1 MSEFVTK
8 LGIKESQTVVVLDEE
23 SELFRRLSLE
33 SPSTV
38 TLQKRIL
45 GIPVDMIIIRIM
57 QKVEYEQLFQRLR
70 RAIKPDGVVW
80 AVIQKKSVAL
90 KKGGSVFWDEMME
103 GVLKTDLVDNKT
115 LSFNDEEYGTR
126 LVVRK
131 VLRQ

>member
-8 LGIKESQTVVVLDEE
+8 LGIKESQTVVVLDEGN
-23 SELFRRLSLE
+23 ELFRRLSLE

-57 QKVEYEQLFQRLR
+57 QKVEYKQLFQRLR
-70 RAIKPDGVVW
+70 RAIKPDGAVW

>member
-45 GIPVDMIIIRIM
+45 GIPVDMIIIRIT

-70 RAIKPDGVVW
+70 RAIKPDGAVW

-90 KKGGSVFWDEMME
+90 KKGGNVFWDEMME

>member
-8 LGIKESQTVVVLDEE
+8 LGIKESQTVVVLDEG

-70 RAIKPDGVVW
+70 RAIKPDGAVW

-90 KKGGSVFWDEMME
+90 KKGGNVFWDEMME

-131 VLRQ
+131 VLPQ

>member
-1 MSEFVTK
+1 MFVTK
-8 LGIKESQTVVVLDEE
+8 LGIKESQTVVVLDEG

>member
-33 SPSTV
+33 FPSSV

-57 QKVEYEQLFQRLR
+57 QKVEYGQLFQRLR
-70 RAIKPDGVVW
+70 RAIKPDGAVW

-90 KKGGSVFWDEMME
+90 KKGGNVFWDELME

-115 LSFNDEEYGTR
+115 LSFSDEEYGTR

-131 VLRQ
+131 VLRK

>member
-70 RAIKPDGVVW
+70 RAIKPDGAVW

-90 KKGGSVFWDEMME
+90 KKGGNVFWDEMME

-131 VLRQ
+131 VLPQ

>member
-57 QKVEYEQLFQRLR
+57 QRVEYEQLFQRLR

>member
-103 GVLKTDLVDNKT
+103 GVLKTNLVDNKT

-131 VLRQ
+131 VLR

>member
-8 LGIKESQTVVVLDEE
+8 LGIKESQTVVVLDEGN
-23 SELFRRLSLE
+23 ELFRRLSLE

-70 RAIKPDGVVW
+70 RAIKPDGAVW

-90 KKGGSVFWDEMME
+90 KKGGNVFRDEMME

-126 LVVRK
+126 LVVRN

>member
-8 LGIKESQTVVVLDEE
+8 LGIKESQTVVVLDEGN
-23 SELFRRLSLE
+23 ELFRRLSLE
-33 SPSTV
+33 FPSSV

-45 GIPVDMIIIRIM
+45 GIPVDMIIIRIT

-70 RAIKPDGVVW
+70 RAIKPDGAVW

-90 KKGGSVFWDEMME
+90 EKEGNVFWDELME

-131 VLRQ
+131 VSR

>member
-1 MSEFVTK
+1 MSEFVSK
-8 LGIKESQTVVVLDEE
+8 LGIKENQTVVVLDEE

-45 GIPVDMIIIRIM
+45 GSPVDMILIRIT

-70 RAIKPDGVVW
+70 RAIKPNGAVW
-80 AVIQKKSVAL
+80 AVIQKKNIAME
-90 KKGGSVFWDEMME
+90 KGGNVFWDELME

-131 VLRQ
+131 TLR

>member
-103 GVLKTDLVDNKT
+103 GVLKTNLVDNKT

>member
-8 LGIKESQTVVVLDEE
+8 LGIKESQTVVVLDEG

-57 QKVEYEQLFQRLR
+57 QKVEYEQLFQRIR
-70 RAIKPDGVVW
+70 RAIKPDGAVW

-90 KKGGSVFWDEMME
+90 KKGGNVFWDEMME

-131 VLRQ
+131 VLRH

>member
-1 MSEFVTK
+1 LSEFVTK

-70 RAIKPDGVVW
+70 RAIKPEGAVW

-90 KKGGSVFWDEMME
+90 KKGGNVFWEEMME

-115 LSFNDEEYGTR
+115 LSFNDEEHGTR

>member
-1 MSEFVTK
+1 MSEFVLK
-8 LGIKESQTVVVLDEE
+8 LGIKERQTVVVLDDE
-23 SELFRRLSLE
+23 SELFRRLSLD

-45 GIPVDMIIIRIM
+45 GSPVDMIIIRIM

-70 RAIKPDGVVW
+70 RAIKPDGAVW
-80 AVIQKKSVAL
+80 AVIQKKSVAME
-90 KKGGSVFWDEMME
+90 KGGNVFWDELME
-103 GVLKTDLVDNKT
+103 GVLKTDLVDEKT

-131 VLRQ
+131 DLR

>member
-1 MSEFVTK
+1 MTK
-8 LGIKESQTVVVLDEE
+8 LGIKESQTVVVLDEG

-70 RAIKPDGVVW
+70 RAIKPDGAVW

-90 KKGGSVFWDEMME
+90 KKGGNVFWDEMME

-131 VLRQ
+131 VLPQ

>member
-1 MSEFVTK
+1 MSEFVIK
-8 LGIKESQTVVVLDEE
+8 LGIKEGQTVVVLDEE

-38 TLQKRIL
+38 TLQKRII
-45 GIPVDMIIIRIM
+45 GSPVDMIIIRITK
-57 QKVEYEQLFQRLR
+57 KVEYEHLFQRLR
-70 RAIKPDGVVW
+70 RAIKPDGAVW
-80 AVIQKKSVAL
+80 AVIQKKSVVME
-90 KKGGSVFWDEMME
+90 KGGNVFWDELME

-131 VLRQ
+131 DLR

>member
-33 SPSTV
+33 FPSTV

-70 RAIKPDGVVW
+70 RAIKPDGAVW

-90 KKGGSVFWDEMME
+90 KKGGNVFWDEMME